1 MMTSVLTPV
10 NLTLL
15 LVAVGCLFGGIRCKG
30 FSLGIVCVLFV
41 AIGAGVLLRPLT
53 VSNEVYGEQLIA
65 AMQTF
70 SALGTSV
77 FVAVTGLCAGLS
89 FAHGSR
95 GGGIAFLVGCLMSCA
110 GYTVIRI
117 IDILDPSISCSVQ
130 GGILCGALTSTP
142 GLSSICERPGMVASQ
157 AVRGYGCTYLGGVLS
172 AVFAVRL
179 CRTQKTEV
187 REAAQAEC
195 ADGKRLRAA
204 PCVTVIGVCALFG
217 NLLGSLILPGTGGML
232 GATGGI
238 LGTAMLLGCGLSKG
252 KYVPDPPV
260 LRIGKNLFYRNRSQC
275 GITDTRIATHDG
287 FIRTFGD
294 VDGSCGRI
302 LLYGTFFRTVSPAPR
317 LCDRRRNDQQS
328 RARNA
333 FTEMCGSAAVPVF
346 RRLFRRAIVPDSPA
360 LFFVSVPKRERRC
373 PHVTP
378 AFDAKMLICDRRFLF
393 GCSCSD
399 KPFHIAEPA

>member
-1 MMTSVLTPV
+1 MMTAVLTPV

-41 AIGAGVLLRPLT
+41 AIWAGVLLRPLT

-217 NLLGSLILPGTGGML
+217 NLLGSLILPGTGVML

-252 KYVPDPPV
+252 KYVPEPSV
-260 LRIGKNLFYRNRSQC
+260 LRIGKNLGLALFFTGTGVSAGLQ
-275 GITDTRIATHDG
+275 IHALQPMT
-287 FIRTFGD
+287 
-294 VDGSCGRI
+294 V
-302 LLYGTFFRTVSPAPR
+302 LYGLLVTWTALAVGFFCTGRFFGRFHLHRGCVIAGGMTS
-317 LCDRRRNDQQS
+317 
-328 RARNA
+328 
-333 FTEMCGSAAVPVF
+333 
-346 RRLFRRAIVPDSPA
+346 SPA
-360 LFFVSVPKRERRC
+360 LGTLLQKCADPPLFQFSAAYFGALLSLTV
-373 PHVTP
+373 
-378 AFDAKMLICDRRFLF
+378 LLYFL
-393 GCSCSD
+393 
-399 KPFHIAEPA
+399 